1 MRWPISALSSVPA
14 RNWQRRDDA
23 WKELKMTRI
32 IRADNIGSLLRPP
45 ELLAA
50 RATLRE
56 GRIDPDAVRE
66 IEDRSILKA
75 LAMQQAAGVDVYTDG
90 EYRRDI
96 FTADITKAMDGLVPG
111 KPVVKFEWRGKG
123 KELAEESKEGN
134 LQYIVGAKLKRK
146 GRFTPNEAP
155 FLKQHAPGPF
165 KVCTPAAMQH
175 AIMRYR
181 PGVTDQFY
189 PTVHDMLQDVAT
201 IMREEVQALIDEG
214 ASYVQ
219 LDAPSYSNFFDRS
232 RREVLRQAG
241 IDLDEA
247 LDAAIAADNA
257 MIANIKRGGHV
268 VIGIHFCRGN
278 KRSAWGAEGS
288 YEPIA
293 EKAFGSLKMDRF
305 LLEFDSDRAGG
316 FEPLRFVPKG
326 KTVVLGLVT
335 TKEPELESEDE
346 LLRRIDRAAE
356 YIAPENLAVSTQCGF
371 ASAASGNLIS
381 WDDMQRKLELVAKI
395 ARGVWG

>member
-1 MRWPISALSSVPA
+1 MAT
-14 RNWQRRDDA
+14 QF
-23 WKELKMTRI
+23 
-32 IRADNIGSLLRPP
+32 RADNIGSLLRPP
-45 ELLAA
+45 ELLEA
-50 RATLRE
+50 RAALRE
-56 GRIDPDAVRE
+56 GRIDPIRARE

-75 LAMQQAAGVDVYTDG
+75 LEMQKAAGVQIFTDG

-123 KELAEESKEGN
+123 KELAEQSQEGN
-134 LQYIVGAKLKRK
+134 LQYIVGGKLTKK

-181 PGVTDQFY
+181 PGVTDNFY

-214 ASYVQ
+214 ASYIQ
-219 LDAPSYSNFFDRS
+219 LDAPSYSNFFDQN
-232 RREVLRQAG
+232 RRELLKQSG
-241 IDLDEA
+241 INLDEA

-257 MIANIKRGGHV
+257 IIANLESSESV
-268 VIGIHFCRGN
+268 LTGIHFCRGN

-316 FEPLRFVPKG
+316 FDPLRFVPKG

-335 TKEPELESEDE
+335 TKEPPLESEGE
-346 LLRRIDRAAE
+346 LLRRIEQASK
-356 YIAPENLAVSTQCGF
+356 YVPMENLAVSTQCGF

-381 WDDMQRKLELVAKI
+381 WDDMQRKLELVAET
-395 ARGVWG
+395 ARKVWGENR

>member
-1 MRWPISALSSVPA
+1 MA
-14 RNWQRRDDA
+14 
-23 WKELKMTRI
+23 TRF
-32 IRADNIGSLLRPP
+32 RADNIGSLLRPA

-50 RATLRE
+50 RAALRE
-56 GRIDPDAVRE
+56 GRMDETRVRE
-66 IEDRSILKA
+66 IEDRSILAA
-75 LAMQQAAGVDVYTDG
+75 LSMQQAVGMQVFTDG

-111 KPVVKFEWRGKG
+111 KPVVKFQWRGRG

-134 LQYIVGAKLKRK
+134 LQYIVGGKLTRK

-155 FLKQHAPGPF
+155 FLKQHAPGSF

-189 PTVHDMLQDVAT
+189 PTVHDMLQDVAA
-201 IMREEVQALIDEG
+201 IMRDEVQALIDEG

-219 LDAPSYSNFFDRS
+219 LDAPSYSNFFDPS
-232 RREVLRQAG
+232 RREVLKQSG
-241 IDLDEA
+241 IDLDGA

-257 MIANIKRGGHV
+257 MIQGIRRGPGV

-293 EKAFGSLKMDRF
+293 EKAFGSLTMDRY
-305 LLEFDSDRAGG
+305 LLEFDSERAGG

-326 KTVVLGLVT
+326 RTVVLGLIT
-335 TKEPELESEDE
+335 TKTPELEKEDV
-346 LLRRIDRAAE
+346 LLRKIDQAAK
-356 YIAPENLAVSTQCGF
+356 YISPENLAISTQCGF
-371 ASAASGNLIS
+371 ASAASGNLLS
-381 WDDMQRKLELVAKI
+381 WDDMTRKLELVARV
-395 ARGVWG
+395 ARGVWGLA

>member
-1 MRWPISALSSVPA
+1 MAIPF
-14 RNWQRRDDA
+14 
-23 WKELKMTRI
+23 
-32 IRADNIGSLLRPP
+32 RADNIGSLLRPA
-45 ELLAA
+45 ELLEA
-50 RATLRE
+50 RAALRE
-56 GRIDPDAVRE
+56 GRLEDRQVRE
-66 IEDRSILKA
+66 IEDRSILEA
-75 LAMQQAAGVDVYTDG
+75 LEMQKGAGVQIFTDG

-96 FTADITKAMDGLVPG
+96 FTADLTKAMDGLVPG

-134 LQYIVGAKLKRK
+134 LQYVVGGKLRKK

-181 PGVTDQFY
+181 PGVSDKFY
-189 PTVHDMLQDVAT
+189 PTVHEMLQDVAA

-219 LDAPSYSNFFDRS
+219 LDAPSYSNFFDPK
-232 RREVLRQAG
+232 RREVLKQSG

-257 MIANIKRGGHV
+257 MIAGIKRDPGV

-293 EKAFGSLKMDRF
+293 EKAFASLKMDRY
-305 LLEFDSDRAGG
+305 LLEFDSERAGG

-326 KTVVLGLVT
+326 KTVVLGLIT
-335 TKEPELESEDE
+335 TKEPELESADE
-346 LLRRIDRAAE
+346 LLRRIEMAAK
-356 YIAPENLAVSTQCGF
+356 YVPMENLALSTQCGF

-381 WDDMQRKLELVAKI
+381 WDDMRRKLELVSTV
-395 ARGVWG
+395 ARWAWDKN

>member
-1 MRWPISALSSVPA
+1 MAVRF
-14 RNWQRRDDA
+14 
-23 WKELKMTRI
+23 
-32 IRADNIGSLLRPP
+32 RADNIGSLLRPP

-50 RATLRE
+50 RAALRD
-56 GRIDPDAVRE
+56 GRMNGTEVRA
-66 IEDRSILKA
+66 IEDRAILTA
-75 LAMQQAAGVDVYTDG
+75 LAMQQAAGVQVFTDG

-96 FTADITKAMDGLVPG
+96 FTADITKAIDGLVPG
-111 KPVVKFEWRGKG
+111 KPVVKFEWRGRG

-134 LQYIVGAKLKRK
+134 LQCIVGGKLRGKD
-146 GRFTPNEAP
+146 RFTPNEAP

-181 PGVTDQFY
+181 PGVTDEFY
-189 PTVHDMLQDVAT
+189 PTVHDMLQDVAA

-219 LDAPSYSNFFDRS
+219 LDAPSYSNFFDRH
-232 RREVLRQAG
+232 RREVLKQSG
-241 IDLDEA
+241 IDLDAA

-257 MIANIKRGGHV
+257 MIAGIKRSPDV
-268 VIGIHFCRGN
+268 VLGIHFCRGN

-293 EKAFGSLKMDRF
+293 EKVFGSMKMERF
-305 LLEFDSDRAGG
+305 LLEFDTERAGS

-326 KTVVLGLVT
+326 KTVVLGLIT
-335 TKEPELESEDE
+335 TKEPVLEAEDD
-346 LLRRIDRAAE
+346 LVGRIEQASK
-356 YIAPENLAVSTQCGF
+356 YVPMENLALSTQCGF
-371 ASAASGNLIS
+371 ASAASGNLIT
-381 WDDMQRKLELVAKI
+381 WDDMKRKLELVARV
-395 ARGVWG
+395 AGRAWG

>member
-1 MRWPISALSSVPA
+1 
-14 RNWQRRDDA
+14 
-23 WKELKMTRI
+23 MTTRF
-32 IRADNIGSLLRPP
+32 RADNIGSLLRPAN
-45 ELLAA
+45 LLEA
-50 RATLRE
+50 RAALRE
-56 GRIDPDAVRE
+56 GRMDEKQVRE
-66 IEDRSILKA
+66 VEDRSILTA
-75 LAMQQAAGVDVYTDG
+75 LAMQKSAGVEIFTDG

-111 KPVVKFEWRGKG
+111 KPVVKFEWHGRG
-123 KELAEESKEGN
+123 KELAAESKEGN
-134 LQYIVGAKLKRK
+134 LQYIVGGKLSKK

-181 PGVTDQFY
+181 PGVTDKFY
-189 PTVHDMLQDVAT
+189 PTVHDMLQDVAV

-219 LDAPSYSNFFDRS
+219 LDAPSYSNFFDQT
-232 RREVLRQAG
+232 RREVLKQSG
-241 IDLDEA
+241 INLDEA

-257 MIANIKRGGHV
+257 MIDGVKRNADV
-268 VIGIHFCRGN
+268 VVGIHFCRGN

-293 EKAFGSLKMDRF
+293 ERAFDALKMDRY

-326 KTVVLGLVT
+326 KTVVLGLIT

-346 LLRRIDRAAE
+346 LLRRIDHAAK
-356 YIAPENLAVSTQCGF
+356 YVPAENLALSTQCGF
-371 ASAASGNLIS
+371 ASAASGNLIT
-381 WDDMQRKLELVAKI
+381 WDDMKRKLELVAKV
-395 ARGVWG
+395 ARRLWG

>member
-1 MRWPISALSSVPA
+1 MAV
-14 RNWQRRDDA
+14 
-23 WKELKMTRI
+23 KF
-32 IRADNIGSLLRPP
+32 RADNIGSLLRPA

-50 RATLRE
+50 RAALRE
-56 GRIDPDAVRE
+56 GRMSEQQVRE
-66 IEDRSILKA
+66 IEDRSILRA

-96 FTADITKAMDGLVPG
+96 FTADITRAMDGLVPG

-123 KELAEESKEGN
+123 KELAEKSKEGN
-134 LQYIVGAKLKRK
+134 LQYIVGGKLRKK

-155 FLKQHAPGPF
+155 FLQQHAPGPF

-181 PGVTDQFY
+181 PGVTDKFY
-189 PTVHDMLQDVAT
+189 PTVHDMLQDVAA
-201 IMREEVQALIDEG
+201 IMREEVQALILEG

-232 RREVLRQAG
+232 RREVLRQTG
-241 IDLDEA
+241 IDLNKA

-257 MIANIKRGGHV
+257 MIASVRQSDEV

-293 EKAFGSLKMDRF
+293 EKAFGSLKMDRY
-305 LLEFDSDRAGG
+305 LLEFDTDRAGG

-326 KTVVLGLVT
+326 KTVVLGLIT
-335 TKEPELESEDE
+335 TKEPELESEDA
-346 LLRRIDRAAE
+346 LLRRIDQASKYVPA
-356 YIAPENLAVSTQCGF
+356 ENLAVSTQCGF

-381 WDDMQRKLELVAKI
+381 WDDMQRKLELVAKV
-395 ARGVWG
+395 ARRVWG

>member
-1 MRWPISALSSVPA
+1 MAT
-14 RNWQRRDDA
+14 QF
-23 WKELKMTRI
+23 
-32 IRADNIGSLLRPP
+32 RADNIGSLLRPA
-45 ELLAA
+45 ELLEA
-50 RATLRE
+50 RAALRE
-56 GRIDPDAVRE
+56 GRMDERQLRA
-66 IEDRSILKA
+66 IEESSILKA
-75 LAMQQAAGVDVYTDG
+75 LEMQKGAGVQIFTDG

-96 FTADITKAMDGLVPG
+96 FTADLTKAMDGLVPG

-134 LQYIVGAKLKRK
+134 LQYIVGGKLRKK
-146 GRFTPNEAP
+146 GRFTPDEAP

-181 PGVTDQFY
+181 PGVSDKFY
-189 PTVHDMLQDVAT
+189 PTVHEMLQDVAA

-219 LDAPSYSNFFDRS
+219 LDAPSYSNFFDLN
-232 RREVLRQAG
+232 RREVLKQSG
-241 IDLDEA
+241 IDLNDA

-257 MIANIKRGGHV
+257 MIAGIKRSPGV

-293 EKAFGSLKMDRF
+293 EKAFASLKMDRY
-305 LLEFDSDRAGG
+305 LLEFDSERAGG

-326 KTVVLGLVT
+326 KTVVLGLIT
-335 TKEPELESEDE
+335 TKEPELESADE
-346 LLRRIDRAAE
+346 LLWRIEMAAK
-356 YIAPENLAVSTQCGF
+356 YVPMENLALSTQCGF

-381 WDDMQRKLELVAKI
+381 WDDMRRKLELVATVAGRAWDKN
-395 ARGVWG
+395 

>member
-1 MRWPISALSSVPA
+1 MVT
-14 RNWQRRDDA
+14 QF
-23 WKELKMTRI
+23 
-32 IRADNIGSLLRPP
+32 RADNIGSFLRPP
-45 ELLAA
+45 ELLEA
-50 RATLRE
+50 RAALRE
-56 GRIDPDAVRE
+56 GRMNEQQVRE
-66 IEDRSILKA
+66 IEDRSILTALEMQKA
-75 LAMQQAAGVDVYTDG
+75 TGVQIFTDG

-134 LQYIVGAKLKRK
+134 LQYIVGGKLRRK

-181 PGVTDQFY
+181 PGVTDKFY

-219 LDAPSYSNFFDRS
+219 MDAPSYSNFFDPR
-232 RREVLRQAG
+232 RRELLQQSG
-241 IDLDEA
+241 IELDEA
-247 LDAAIAADNA
+247 LDAAIAADN
-257 MIANIKRGGHV
+257 
-268 VIGIHFCRGN
+268 N

-293 EKAFGSLKMDRF
+293 EKAFGSLKMDRY

-316 FEPLRFVPKG
+316 FEPLRFVSKG

-335 TKEPELESEDE
+335 TKEPALESEDE
-346 LLRRIDRAAE
+346 LLRRIELASK
-356 YIAPENLAVSTQCGF
+356 YVPVENLAISTQCGF

-381 WDDMQRKLELVAKI
+381 WDDMRRKLELVATV
-395 ARGVWG
+395 ARRAWG